1 MQLTKT
7 AMPRRF
13 PNSPGCAALAT
24 SRILGFTMIEV
35 LVTLVV
41 LALGLL
47 GVMGLQ
53 ARGQQAELE
62 SYQRG
67 QALVLLQDMVDRISA
82 NRTDAHSKL
91 YSTVTTFPVGGGGA
105 LTNCGVSTTGAAY
118 DVCDWGN
125 QLNGAAE
132 ASASGTCDTSAG
144 SGCIGAMLGAR
155 GCITYDNSTELKD
168 STGATMAGTGIYTVT
183 VAWQGLV
190 ATAAPPTAVTC
201 GRNLYPNATSPNDA
215 MRRAVTTTI
224 RIANLNSP

>member
-1 MQLTKT
+1 MQLVPNVR
-7 AMPRRF
+7 PRRAC
-13 PNSPGCAALAT
+13 NSASTAK
-24 SRILGFTMIEV
+24 SSQGFTMIEV

-62 SYQRG
+62 SYQRA

-91 YSTVTTFPVGGGGA
+91 YATAVTFPVGGGGA
-105 LTNCGVSTTGAAY
+105 LTNCASPTAGAAY
-118 DVCDWGN
+118 DICDWSN

-132 ASASGTCDTSAG
+132 AASGSSCDTSSG

-155 GCITYDNSTELKD
+155 GCITYDASKELTD
-168 STGATMAGTGIYTVT
+168 STGAVMSGTGIYTVT
-183 VAWQGLV
+183 VVWQGV
-190 ATAAPPTAVTC
+190 AATSPPPSSITC
-201 GRNLYPNATSPNDA
+201 GQNLYPATGTANDA
-215 MRRAVTTTI
+215 LRRAVTATI